1 MKTWFYDFYYGFYG
15 KKSWEKL
22 VRVFETLVFR
32 CFFLLQLNNVS
43 LKLILTSSNRVVDRN
58 KAIYS
63 VNRVMTS
70 NDIRMRVSYIFTLLL
85 NYLYFYFFFLH
96 FAIILNLINVIE
108 KRKWMHLTKD
118 VSLFRCI
125 KLINGKL
132 NINFLRD
139 YLKAKL
145 KIDCLLVQ
153 I

>member
-1 MKTWFYDFYYGFYG
+1 M
-15 KKSWEKL
+15 

-85 NYLYFYFFFLH
+85 NYLYFYFFFY
-96 FAIILNLINVIE
+96 ILQL
-108 KRKWMHLTKD
+108 
-118 VSLFRCI
+118 
-125 KLINGKL
+125 
-132 NINFLRD
+132 
-139 YLKAKL
+139 Y
-145 KIDCLLVQ
+145 
-153 I
+153 

>member
-1 MKTWFYDFYYGFYG
+1 M
-15 KKSWEKL
+15 

-108 KRKWMHLTKD
+108 KRK
-118 VSLFRCI
+118 
-125 KLINGKL
+125 
-132 NINFLRD
+132 
-139 YLKAKL
+139 
-145 KIDCLLVQ
+145 
-153 I
+153 

>member
-1 MKTWFYDFYYGFYG
+1 M
-15 KKSWEKL
+15 

>member
-1 MKTWFYDFYYGFYG
+1 M
-15 KKSWEKL
+15 
-22 VRVFETLVFR
+22 
-32 CFFLLQLNNVS
+32 QLNNVS

-108 KRKWMHLTKD
+108 KRK
-118 VSLFRCI
+118 
-125 KLINGKL
+125 
-132 NINFLRD
+132 
-139 YLKAKL
+139 
-145 KIDCLLVQ
+145 
-153 I
+153 

>member
-1 MKTWFYDFYYGFYG
+1 M
-15 KKSWEKL
+15 

-32 CFFLLQLNNVS
+32 CFFFLLQLNNVS

-108 KRKWMHLTKD
+108 KRK
-118 VSLFRCI
+118 
-125 KLINGKL
+125 
-132 NINFLRD
+132 
-139 YLKAKL
+139 
-145 KIDCLLVQ
+145 
-153 I
+153 

>member
-1 MKTWFYDFYYGFYG
+1 M
-15 KKSWEKL
+15 

-43 LKLILTSSNRVVDRN
+43 LKLILTSSNRVVNRN

>member
-1 MKTWFYDFYYGFYG
+1 MI
-15 KKSWEKL
+15 
-22 VRVFETLVFR
+22 RVFETLVFR

-108 KRKWMHLTKD
+108 KRK
-118 VSLFRCI
+118 
-125 KLINGKL
+125 
-132 NINFLRD
+132 
-139 YLKAKL
+139 
-145 KIDCLLVQ
+145 
-153 I
+153 